1 MKCFQ
6 DLYEAIANDGFTQST
21 LHIIDELV
29 NQIENGST
37 DLPRFNLREH
47 SGVARQARL
56 SSGRPSSQATLKEAL
71 QQVAM
76 LKAAKEAQ
84 AVGK

>member
-47 SGVARQARL
+47 
-56 SSGRPSSQATLKEAL
+56 
-71 QQVAM
+71 
-76 LKAAKEAQ
+76 
-84 AVGK
+84 